1 MYLPF
6 LPFLSVLAANWSGFL
21 YARVQYYEKS
31 KETAME
37 RKGSES
43 SAEKAKL
50 WKRFTASGRIDD
62 YLAYSR
68 YTGENADKD

>member
-1 MYLPF
+1 
-6 LPFLSVLAANWSGFL
+6 
-21 YARVQYYEKS
+21 
-31 KETAME
+31 ME